1 MATTTADLRFRR
13 SAAQIDALAKVE
25 RQIRATDGGRDRKYL
40 REFSYAFPSY
50 HSVLSGPQLQQTL
63 AAADILLVGDYH
75 ALPSCQRFCA
85 ELVKQRALQGDRP
98 VVLALEAIF
107 ARDQHIVDE
116 WLRGEIDEQELRERI
131 RYDLDW
137 QYDWQPFCEL
147 LVAAKSSHVAI
158 YGLDCEPR
166 HDMRKIAVR
175 DRHAAEKITEI
186 RARHPQAQIVVLFG
200 ESHLAPLH
208 LPAQVAW
215 LMPRQRV
222 LTVLQNLDQLYW
234 KAAGERRC
242 PVEAVRVAE
251 DTICVFNAT
260 PLEKYESYRLY
271 LERWRQ
277 ERATPDDLTSVF
289 YNLIDALL
297 RFLGINKYK
306 CAGSS
311 GAPIVDLIPEIYS
324 RRSEESF
331 RKLLQRRE
339 VHAREIDS
347 ALDDLR
353 RNGCCYL
360 PRLNTILTTRLNMRR
375 CAELAAEFVLLV
387 CRGRIGESFSDA
399 KPPAD
404 ADTFYARVL
413 DEGMVYVGSRILYPA
428 RPPVREADYY
438 VLYSQSRAAIQGS
451 SLYTYREYLEM
462 IDFLLLHKD
471 YEAHREQ
478 YGAAPRLI
486 ENATQYNPRR
496 LSFVTRELGLMLGTE
511 LYEAYVSGHIT
522 KRTLRG
528 LFCRASA
535 SCDAAKLYFR
545 LAQRMAKPGRPM
557 AA

>member
-25 RQIRATDGGRDRKYL
+25 RRIRARDAGRDRKYL

-50 HSVLSGPQLQQTL
+50 HSVLSGPQLRQTL
-63 AAADILLVGDYH
+63 ASADTLLVGDYH

-85 ELVKQRALQGDRP
+85 ELVKRGASQERP
-98 VVLALEAIF
+98 VVLAVEAIF
-107 ARDQHIVDE
+107 ARDQHILDE
-116 WLRGEIDEQELRERI
+116 WLGGEIDAQELRERI
-131 RYDLDW
+131 RYDIDW

-147 LVAAKSSHVAI
+147 LLAARSAGAAI

-166 HDMRKIAVR
+166 HDMRRIALR
-175 DRHAAEKITEI
+175 DRHAAEKLAEI
-186 RARHPQAQIVVLFG
+186 RARHPEAQIVVLFG

-208 LPAQVAW
+208 LPAQVAS
-215 LMPRQRV
+215 LLPRERV

-234 KAAGERRC
+234 KAAGERQC
-242 PVEAVRVAE
+242 PVEAVRVAD

-277 ERATPDDLTSVF
+277 ERLSPDDLAPVF

-297 RFLGINKYK
+297 RFLGINQYK
-306 CAGSS
+306 RAGSS
-311 GAPIVDLIPEIYS
+311 GAPIVDLIPEIHS

-331 RKLLQRRE
+331 RKLLQRRG
-339 VHAREIDS
+339 VSVREID
-347 ALDDLR
+347 ATLDDLR

-360 PRLNTILTTRLNMRR
+360 PRLNAILATRLNMRR
-375 CAELAAEFVLLV
+375 AAELAAEFVFLV
-387 CRGRIGESFSDA
+387 CRGRSGESFCASWRA
-399 KPPAD
+399 AD
-404 ADTFYARVL
+404 SDTFYARVL
-413 DEGMVYVGSRILYPA
+413 EEAMIYVGSRILYPA

-438 VLYSQSRAAIQGS
+438 VLYSQSREAIRGS
-451 SLYTYREYLEM
+451 SLCTYREYLEM

-486 ENATQYNPRR
+486 EDAVQSSGQRFTF
-496 LSFVTRELGLMLGTE
+496 LTRELGLMFGTE
-511 LYEAYVSGHIT
+511 LYDAYVSGRVT
-522 KRTLRG
+522 KRMLHG
-528 LFCRASA
+528 LFCRPPASG
-535 SCDAAKLYFR
+535 DAAKLYFR
-545 LAQRMAKPGRPM
+545 LAQRMMKPGRRLI
-557 AA
+557 A